1 MAKIIIADDSPTDRC
16 IIQSILQD
24 MGIIVDV
31 YENGINAYNAIRSVQ
46 EPVFAIL
53 DWNMPGISGVSI
65 CQKLYNDPPPQ
76 PFYTLI
82 VTAKSLKE
90 HINEALERGAND
102 FIEKPIRPFEL
113 KARINSGLRMLSL
126 AELQIKSNTRLLEYT
141 TRIEEI
147 AQERALQLVHT
158 ERLSSLGVLSAGLAH
173 EINNP
178 VSFISVN
185 IDTLKE
191 NCGILKTA
199 FTNKNI
205 SEDEKKRIEFFINSI
220 PDILSEMSSGIHRI
234 REIINGL
241 KKYVHKDTS
250 KKTTFKINDCI
261 NSAVNLCQ
269 NRLKY
274 NHNVNL
280 NLIGNF
286 PIFGSS
292 NEIEQIIVNLLINA
306 TDAIE
311 SVKEKGN
318 ISISTSEKNKNVIIK
333 ITDDGPGIPQNDLD
347 NIFTP
352 FFTTKEVGKGTGLG
366 LSICQNIIKSYN
378 GELNAVNNE
387 DTGATFMVKLPIK
400 ARRK

>member
-1 MAKIIIADDSPTDRC
+1 MAKILIADDSPTDRC
-16 IIQSILQD
+16 IVESIVKD
-24 MGIIVDV
+24 MGFPIDI
-31 YENGINAYNAIRSVQ
+31 YENGIDIYDAIRSAQ

-90 HINEALERGAND
+90 HINEALDKGAND

-126 AELQIKSNTRLLEYT
+126 AELQIKSNARLLDHT

-147 AQERALQLVHT
+147 AQERALQLVHA
-158 ERLSSLGVLSAGLAH
+158 ERLSSLGILSAGLAH

-191 NCGILKTA
+191 NCDILKSA
-199 FTNKNI
+199 FTQNDI
-205 SEDEKKRIEFFINSI
+205 SDDERKRIELFINSI
-220 PDILSEMSSGIHRI
+220 PDILSEMSSGIFRI

-241 KKYVHKDTS
+241 KKYVHKDTN
-250 KKTTFKINDCI
+250 KKTTFKVNDCI
-261 NSAVNLCQ
+261 NLAINLCK
-269 NRLKY
+269 NRLIY
-274 NHNVNL
+274 NHNIQL
-280 NLIGNF
+280 NLDKNF
-286 PIFGSS
+286 PIYGSS
-292 NEIEQIIVNLLINA
+292 NEIEQILVNLLINA
-306 TDAIE
+306 ADAIE
-311 SVKEKGN
+311 SIKEKGN
-318 ISISTSEKNKNVIIK
+318 ISISTSEKNKRVLIK
-333 ITDDGPGIPQNDLD
+333 VVDDGPGIPKDKLE

-366 LSICQNIIKSYN
+366 LSISQNIIKNYN
-378 GELNAVNNE
+378 GELKATNNE
-387 DTGATFMVKLPIK
+387 KEGATFSIELPIK
-400 ARRK
+400 VRRQ